1 MSAIGGALREL
12 LVRYLDA
19 WTPGALHGARGAT
32 FAYGWSTTPDG
43 ATAEAALRVFAEFAD
58 RLRGRRLAV
67 VLVGPAPGALAARM
81 DAVQAELGTP
91 PELSVHTVEGPLD
104 ERLPVALKAAGA
116 AGAPLLAF
124 LDGAGPASLAA
135 AGSGRPA
142 EVLLVSGT
150 GEAPAPPM
158 PLTARVDLVS
168 GSDGAR
174 LVTFATTAGKG
185 LEAFKNAL
193 WAVDEYAGVRYRDPR
208 DPEGHLLDISLSPHP
223 GPLRREILAH
233 LRAAGPRTVTELR
246 QFTLTQTVYR
256 ASDTVRVLN
265 ALLGAGAVT
274 RTPERGRLGGDVVIA
289 VG

>member
-1 MSAIGGALREL
+1 MTAIAGALREL

-19 WTPGALHGARGAT
+19 WTPGAVHGARGAT
-32 FAYGWSTTPDG
+32 FAYGWAGAPDE

-67 VLVGPAPGALAARM
+67 VLVGPSTAAVAARL

-91 PELSVHTVEGPLD
+91 PELGVYPVEGPLD
-104 ERLPVALKAAGA
+104 ERLPAALKAAGA

-135 AGSGRPA
+135 AGTGKPA

-150 GEAPAPPM
+150 GGQPAAPM
-158 PLTARVDLVS
+158 PLTAHVDLVA
-168 GSDGAR
+168 GDGGAR

-233 LRAAGPRTVTELR
+233 LGSAGARTVTQLR
-246 QFTLTQTVYR
+246 EFTLTQTVYR

-265 ALLGAGAVT
+265 ALLAAGTVT
-274 RTPERGRLGGDVVIA
+274 RDPDRGRLGGDVVIA
-289 VG
+289 LP

>member
-1 MSAIGGALREL
+1 MNAIAGALREL

-19 WTPGALHGARGAT
+19 WTPGALHSARGAT
-32 FAYGWSTTPDG
+32 FAYGWATAPDE

-58 RLRGRRLAV
+58 RLRGRRLTV
-67 VLVGPAPGALAARM
+67 VLVGPAPATLAARV

-91 PELSVHTVEGPLD
+91 PGLSVHTVEGPLD
-104 ERLPVALKAAGA
+104 ERLPAALKAAGA
-116 AGAPLLAF
+116 AGTPLLAF
-124 LDGAGPASLAA
+124 LDGAGSASVAA
-135 AGSGRPA
+135 AGTGKPA

-150 GEAPAPPM
+150 GDLPTLPM
-158 PLTARVDLVS
+158 PLAAHVELVNTS
-168 GSDGAR
+168 SAS
-174 LVTFATTAGKG
+174 LVTFATTAGKA

-223 GPLRREILAH
+223 GPLRRELLAH
-233 LRAAGPRTVTELR
+233 LGTAGARTVTELR

-265 ALLGAGAVT
+265 ALLSAGTVT
-274 RTPERGRLGGDVVIA
+274 RDPERGRLGGDVVIA
-289 VG
+289 LP